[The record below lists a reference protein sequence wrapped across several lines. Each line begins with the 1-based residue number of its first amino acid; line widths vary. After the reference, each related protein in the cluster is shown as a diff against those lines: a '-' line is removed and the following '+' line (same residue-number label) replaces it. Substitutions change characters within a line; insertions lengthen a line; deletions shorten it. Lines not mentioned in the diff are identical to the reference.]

1 MLGRGMV
8 DHCIQND
15 LHAALVQVA
24 GQLGELCIAAEVG
37 IDLEVVLGIV
47 LVVARR
53 IEDGV
58 EVECRDPEGLQ
69 IVQLGIYPRQ
79 VPAVKLTGAESLFVT
94 ADRLPPPLADHRLA
108 SVLVFM
114 MLHAQGRIAVAK
126 AVGKDLVEHL
136 ILHPGWRLVQAVE
149 TKVLLPRRHGR
160 ADASAVQPPLLLIG
174 QAFEAVEVDILP
186 FDQWQCGLPHLQS
199 VPGRDWRH
207 RQQVLFVVRFVAQPH
222 LPDRGIQLAEQ
233 GELQAVGAL
242 FEPGRHLGMKQKWMG
257 HECLLSQKVGEGIT
271 LFVKRFE
278 LACQRFGIQSQLVGK
293 RLGETGNDGLGGHA
307 RIPGEGDEDG
317 EPDQHRLL
325 ADRIV
330 GEGIQLLGDGI
341 DEGFRQVPAPCQF
354 GTELGIVVSQH
365 LPLGLYPAAPLLDR
379 HIDELGLFRQCAL
392 DKQLTYV
399 VDQGTGKGGLGIQHL
414 GLLGQGLGDSG
425 NLEGLGPELVL
436 VEAGGGLE
444 GAYDAGG
451 DHHGAQPVETE
462 ADHRLLDGGDIIATA
477 QGGRVGHPQHLD
489 ADHLVHGDL
498 ARYLVDACIF
508 IAETLHQLMQQLRNS
523 GELFDLVK
531 QTIHRHG

>member
-1 MLGRGMV
+1 MAVQQVELGQLVLERDMSPCQLEPAVQLLSADLDGVIGNVLPGQEGADRVGKTIVVHGAILLIPLQPLARLEEVLAEHIGIRVFLLHGAANGTHMAAIAFSGTTLPQHVDDVKAPAVYLVGCPHPVAQYGVVGTIDSVLYLLAGEVELGQAADPLPADIVPFVVKGVEVAPRGIRVALGALWRTKPGVLGRGVV

-58 EVECRDPEGLQ
+58 EVERRDPERLQ

-94 ADRLPPPLADHRLA
+94 ADRLTPPLADHRLA

-174 QAFEAVEVDILP
+174 QAFEAVEMDILP

-207 RQQVLFVVRFVAQPH
+207 RQQVFFVVRFVAQPH

-278 LACQRFGIQSQLVGK
+278 LACQ
-293 RLGETGNDGLGGHA
+293 
-307 RIPGEGDEDG
+307 
-317 EPDQHRLL
+317 
-325 ADRIV
+325 
-330 GEGIQLLGDGI
+330 
-341 DEGFRQVPAPCQF
+341 
-354 GTELGIVVSQH
+354 
-365 LPLGLYPAAPLLDR
+365 
-379 HIDELGLFRQCAL
+379 
-392 DKQLTYV
+392 
-399 VDQGTGKGGLGIQHL
+399 
-414 GLLGQGLGDSG
+414 
-425 NLEGLGPELVL
+425 
-436 VEAGGGLE
+436 
-444 GAYDAGG
+444 
-451 DHHGAQPVETE
+451 
-462 ADHRLLDGGDIIATA
+462 
-477 QGGRVGHPQHLD
+477 
-489 ADHLVHGDL
+489 
-498 ARYLVDACIF
+498 
-508 IAETLHQLMQQLRNS
+508 
-523 GELFDLVK
+523 
-531 QTIHRHG
+531 